1 MHNNFKIIAAV
12 AVAFVAYTSIFVVNQ
27 FEQVIVLEFRKPVRI
42 VKEPGLQFKAPWQSV
57 QFFDQRVLD
66 YNTYDQRVMNNR
78 DGVITVISGDQ
89 KRLEMDAYLK
99 YRITDPR
106 KFLESVGNE
115 IGLTRNIDPIL
126 ESSMRKVISEVALS
140 SLLTEK
146 RVKIMQDIREQVNNK
161 AKIYGIEV
169 VDVRIISADFPEKN
183 REEIYQ
189 RMITELEREAKKLRA
204 TGAEEATKIRAG
216 ADREKT
222 VLLAEAEK
230 KSQVLKGEGDGQAAK
245 IYADAFNQDPEFFK
259 FYRTME
265 AYRGSINKDDTKV
278 ILSPKSGFFNMM
290 DGE

>member
-1 MHNNFKIIAAV
+1 MRNNFKIIAAV

>member
-1 MHNNFKIIAAV
+1 
-12 AVAFVAYTSIFVVNQ
+12 
-27 FEQVIVLEFRKPVRI
+27 
-42 VKEPGLQFKAPWQSV
+42 
-57 QFFDQRVLD
+57 
-66 YNTYDQRVMNNR
+66 
-78 DGVITVISGDQ
+78 
-89 KRLEMDAYLK
+89 
-99 YRITDPR
+99 
-106 KFLESVGNE
+106 
-115 IGLTRNIDPIL
+115 
-126 ESSMRKVISEVALS
+126 
-140 SLLTEK
+140 
-146 RVKIMQDIREQVNNK
+146 
-161 AKIYGIEV
+161 V